1 MTQVK
6 ATQKR
11 KKNRYLGLILILLV
25 MFGLMGYKIYCDAT
39 YNELTNELS
48 ELNGQYGDLIN
59 EEKRLNIKLSEK
71 ADLSNVEVIATNQL
85 GMSKIEQ
92 YQIEYVSLD
101 TEDRAVVIDNSDS
114 GVFTELFRNFSV
126 ILEYL
131 S

>member
-71 ADLSNVEVIATNQL
+71 ADLSNVEDIATNQL